1 MAGKKETGKDIRAM
15 KIVKEKVIFEFSA
28 PEAGEVSLAG
38 DFNGWDIHA
47 NPMKKDRSG
56 LWKVTLPLMPG
67 IYAYRFLADG
77 QWEND
82 PSCSCC
88 VPNPFGSKNCVKM
101 VE

>member
-1 MAGKKETGKDIRAM
+1 MTGKKETGTGIRAI
-15 KIVKEKVIFEFSA
+15 KIGKEKVLFEFSA
-28 PEAGEVSLAG
+28 PDAREVCAAG

-47 NPMKKDRSG
+47 NPMKKDRNG

-67 IYAYRFLADG
+67 RYEYRFIADG

-88 VPNPFGSKNCVKM
+88 VPNKFGSLNCVKM